1 MALQKVKKIE
11 TEHLHWHNY
20 WKIYRNLKSYIMKT
34 TTLTI
39 LILLTF
45 TFGFSQTGYDDFTVD
60 SPKNEFQLNIFNL
73 LIFSALD
80 VNYERIVD
88 DESSFGVSMMFSLNG
103 TDRFKNYNDPYYFE
117 GFNLSPYYRIYFG
130 RKPNAGFFAE
140 TFAMYSKGHYD
151 YYFYSNDE
159 SCHDCITIDEWY
171 GGSHKIKPFT
181 EFGVGF
187 AVGIKFLTRRHF
199 SISAY
204 GGVARNFL
212 TTHGPSVAPKVGI
225 SLGRRW

>member
-1 MALQKVKKIE
+1 
-11 TEHLHWHNY
+11 
-20 WKIYRNLKSYIMKT
+20 MKT

-103 TDRFKNYNDPYYFE
+103 TDRFNDYIDPYYFE
-117 GFNLSPYYRIYFG
+117 GFTLSPYYRIYFG
-130 RKPNAGFFAE
+130 RNPKAGLFAE
-140 TFAMYSKGHYD
+140 TFAMYSKGHFD
-151 YYFYSNDE
+151 YYSNSS
-159 SCHDCITIDEWY
+159 SCHDCLTVDGWS
-171 GGSHKIKPFT
+171 GGSYKIKPFT
-181 EFGVGF
+181 EFGISF
-187 AVGIKFLTRRHF
+187 AAGVKFLTRRNF
-199 SISAY
+199 SISAH

-212 TTHGPSVAPKVGI
+212 TTHGPSFAPKVGI
-225 SLGRRW
+225 SMGRRW

>member
-1 MALQKVKKIE
+1 
-11 TEHLHWHNY
+11 
-20 WKIYRNLKSYIMKT
+20 MKT

-45 TFGFSQTGYDDFTVD
+45 TFRFSQTGYDDFTVD

-117 GFNLSPYYRIYFG
+117 GFTLVLITEFILVANPMLVFLL
-130 RKPNAGFFAE
+130 KPLQCIQ
-140 TFAMYSKGHYD
+140 KG
-151 YYFYSNDE
+151 
-159 SCHDCITIDEWY
+159 ITI
-171 GGSHKIKPFT
+171 IIFIQT
-181 EFGVGF
+181 M
-187 AVGIKFLTRRHF
+187 
-199 SISAY
+199 
-204 GGVARNFL
+204 
-212 TTHGPSVAPKVGI
+212 KVVMI
-225 SLGRRW
+225 A

>member
-1 MALQKVKKIE
+1 
-11 TEHLHWHNY
+11 
-20 WKIYRNLKSYIMKT
+20 MKT

-39 LILLTF
+39 LVLLTF

-88 DESSFGVSMMFSLNG
+88 DESSFGVSMMISLNG
-103 TDRFKNYNDPYYFE
+103 TDRFNNYNDPYYFE
-117 GFNLSPYYRIYFG
+117 GFTLSPYYRIYFG

-151 YYFYSNDE
+151 YYSNDA
-159 SCHDCITIDEWY
+159 SCYDCLSV
-171 GGSHKIKPFT
+171 GGPYWSYKIKPFT

-187 AVGIKFLTRRHF
+187 AVGIKFLTRRNF
-199 SISAY
+199 SISAH

-212 TTHGPSVAPKVGI
+212 TTHGPGVAPKVGI